1 MQGFRFFTRFSIINL
16 VTSLLPVSAGRV
28 PAALPAAGLSAAP
41 LLAADRQHTDLFAV
55 RTGHSAAVERQHTD
69 SFAERTAYSAAV
81 ERHIAAPVERT
92 T

>member
-1 MQGFRFFTRFSIINL
+1 
-16 VTSLLPVSAGRV
+16 
-28 PAALPAAGLSAAP
+28 
-41 LLAADRQHTDLFAV
+41 V